1 MNGFA
6 KLTGMLVLTTALAG
20 PAFAATELSMWYHGA
35 GGESAERDTF
45 ARIIKEFNESQS
57 DWEVKMQA
65 FPQIAY
71 NDAITAAAVAGKL
84 PDIIDVDGP
93 IMPNWAWSKYMQPL
107 PIPEEKFAKFLPGT
121 LGHWDG
127 KLYSVGLWDAAVAMY
142 ARKSV
147 LEENGIR
154 IPTLDKP
161 WTGEEFD
168 AALVK
173 LKDSGKFDY
182 PLDLGMN
189 DKGEWYPY
197 AFSPFLQSFG
207 GDIVDRSTYKT
218 AEGAL
223 NGEAAVKFG
232 SWWQSLFSR
241 KLAPGTSQDTGD
253 HDTGFLEG
261 KYALQWNGNWAALK
275 PLDKFGD
282 DMLFLP
288 APDFGNGSKIGAA
301 SWQLGISAASK
312 HADGAAKF
320 IEFATQDKYLAAFS
334 KAIGLIPATAEAAQM
349 TENYKD
355 GGKLAVFYDLSAK
368 QALVRPVTPG
378 YVFAAKEFIKAMSD
392 LADGAD
398 VQDTLDAA
406 ADAITADIEK
416 NSGYGH

>member
-1 MNGFA
+1 MGRFA
-6 KLTGMLVLTTALAG
+6 KLTGVLALTTTLAG
-20 PAFAATELSMWYHGA
+20 PALAATELSMWYHGA
-35 GGESAERDTF
+35 GGDSAERDTF

-57 DWEVKMQA
+57 DWEVKLQA

-71 NDAITAAAVAGKL
+71 NDAITAAAGAGKL

-161 WTGEEFD
+161 WTLEEFD

-182 PLDLGMN
+182 PLDLAMN

-197 AFSPFLQSFG
+197 AYSPLLQSFG

-218 AEGAL
+218 AEGVL
-223 NGEAAVKFG
+223 NGEAAVRFG
-232 SWWQSLFSR
+232 TWWQSLFER
-241 KLAPGTSQDTGD
+241 KLAPGTSQDTAD

-288 APDFGNGSKIGAA
+288 APDFGHGPKIGAA
-301 SWQLGISAASK
+301 SWQLGISAASE

-334 KAIGLIPATAEAAQM
+334 DAIGLIPATAEAAQM
-349 TENYKD
+349 TENYKE

-378 YVFAAKEFIKAMSD
+378 YVFAAKEFRKALSD
-392 LADGAD
+392 IADGAD